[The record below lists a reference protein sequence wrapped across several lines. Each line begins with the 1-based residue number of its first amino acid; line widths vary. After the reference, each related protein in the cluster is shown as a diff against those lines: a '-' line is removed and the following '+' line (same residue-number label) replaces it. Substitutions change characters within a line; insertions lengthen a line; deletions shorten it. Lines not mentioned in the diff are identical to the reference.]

1 MPVSKKKYNELNKMY
16 ENLWCMHVE
25 LQNRND
31 ELETHCKNSDD
42 HFVKMHKELK
52 QTKEELAQTQED
64 LAEAIMLASE
74 VLCKYEKLKDEVDNA
89 KTYVVAFDSINEPL
103 IREIKE
109 DVVDNG

>member
-1 MPVSKKKYNELNKMY
+1 
-16 ENLWCMHVE
+16 
-25 LQNRND
+25 
-31 ELETHCKNSDD
+31 
-42 HFVKMHKELK
+42 
-52 QTKEELAQTQED
+52 
-64 LAEAIMLASE
+64 MLASE